1 VGIIDTGFEAI
12 FNYAAGF
19 VSDYYAL
26 KLDAGADAAAVAAA
40 VAAEGAGGI
49 KLNEVGFRPAKI
61 LY

>member
-1 VGIIDTGFEAI
+1 MGIIDTGFEAI
-12 FNYAAGF
+12 FNYVGGF

-26 KLDAGADAAAVAAA
+26 KLDAGADAAAVAT
-40 VAAEGAGGI
+40 EGAGGI